1 MKSRKL
7 LLTSYECRLLKLC
20 SNGKTHQ
27 EIADELHYSKWT
39 IDYQLRNINLK
50 LEVNSQFDAVTKA
63 RHLNLL

>member
-7 LLTSYECRLLKLC
+7 ILTSYECRLLKLC

-27 EIADELHYSKWT
+27 EIADELHYSKKT
-39 IDYQLRNINLK
+39 IDYQIRSINLK

-63 RHLNLL
+63 RYLNLL